1 MDKLERAREMFKQ
14 LEARGVGHAADIA
27 RRTFFIQD
35 SLATIRNC

>member
-1 MDKLERAREMFKQ
+1 MDKLEQAREMFRD

-35 SLATIRNC
+35 TLNSIRD